1 MLPNGQISTTGLE
14 QVSASVKAIIY
25 INTNSLRKLENLR
38 ISSSLV
44 AKYILDG
51 LRIGAS
57 LGTDS
62 NRRIST
68 IISMDW

>member
-38 ISSSLV
+38 ISSSLA

-51 LRIGAS
+51 
-57 LGTDS
+57 
-62 NRRIST
+62 
-68 IISMDW
+68 